1 MFIATFLTLL
11 VLPALYVLL
20 SRMKRTSAH
29 NSGSAVS
36 AALMCLVMILTSV
49 HTSAQPLSMS
59 DAVATAIQNSG
70 LIKIARIDSSSA
82 DLRAMQSR
90 SVYMPT
96 ADLQSA
102 ATRGANS
109 VSQRTA
115 SGVVIDRSNAGFTNM
130 NAAAVMQWTLFDGFR
145 MYAIDDQFALM
156 ASSER
161 ERARGQFAAVIADV
175 MTKYGAAV
183 VAQHQIRDLRSAL
196 GLAEKRYEIVMSR
209 KSAGSASGTQL
220 AQATIDKNTVQSLL
234 RRAETN
240 YTNAVTSLTAAMG
253 LADTSLRTS
262 DVDTVLTSPT
272 LPALESLLESLAKR
286 NPEIVGAELAVE
298 AAKARE
304 RELDAAF
311 WPRLDLTGGY
321 QYTNNSTEAG
331 FILDNRTT
339 GWNAGLTLRYNLFRG
354 QADRAASELAQVET
368 QRRQLLT
375 SETMRDQRSR
385 LQQAF
390 ERYKQG
396 QDLISIEE
404 RSLRSAQQNA
414 QVAMVSYQEGL
425 ITDVEVRQA
434 QQTAIDVALRIAQ
447 LEFEVFASAVD
458 ALRISGTLVW

>member
-1 MFIATFLTLL
+1 
-11 VLPALYVLL
+11 
-20 SRMKRTSAH
+20 
-29 NSGSAVS
+29 
-36 AALMCLVMILTSV
+36 
-49 HTSAQPLSMS
+49 
-59 DAVATAIQNSG
+59 
-70 LIKIARIDSSSA
+70 
-82 DLRAMQSR
+82 
-90 SVYMPT
+90 
-96 ADLQSA
+96 
-102 ATRGANS
+102 
-109 VSQRTA
+109 
-115 SGVVIDRSNAGFTNM
+115 M

-272 LPALESLLESLAKR
+272 LPALESLLESLARR

-385 LQQAF
+385 LQQAY

-447 LEFEVFASAVD
+447 LEFDVFASAVD